1 MNDRM
6 HGGYVHHPTGV
17 LVGFESGISLALGS
31 FPTGV
36 LVGFELLLALLKVE
50 VLVDSLINP
59 LKAQN
64 TRNPSWLVVLTIL
77 KNISQL
83 GVGIVISNIW
93 RKMFE
98 TTVMA
103 LYQL

>member
-1 MNDRM
+1 MDFCWLNYHF
-6 HGGYVHHPTGV
+6 HGGPMFTNIHITYTGGHHPTGF
-17 LVGFESGISLALGS
+17 LVG
-31 FPTGV
+31 
-36 LVGFELLLALLKVE
+36 

-64 TRNPSWLVVLTIL
+64 TTNPSWLVVLTIL
-77 KNISQL
+77 KNMEVSWDYYFQYMEK
-83 GVGIVISNIW
+83 
-93 RKMFE
+93 KMFE

>member
-17 LVGFESGISLALGS
+17 LVGL
-31 FPTGV
+31 
-36 LVGFELLLALLKVE
+36 ELLLALLKVE